1 MTAVV
6 IVALIALALVVM
18 CNVAWLL
25 VWSRR
30 RDHSGPSR
38 VQVAG
43 DNSTQISGTN
53 ITITAVNGSIAAHTI
68 DGAVT
73 IDHGKVSVSPRRA
86 GITRDGRVWEEVPPV
101 STSTVQAAPAAN
113 WHSRAIQ
120 EALAQKRK
128 QLRGDPYRLAKFD
141 RFVADKELNEAQRQY
156 EYAAERAREQLL
168 ASARLPGPDVGSSD
182 TIRPQTPWERQL
194 AAQQEDAPDD
204 RPGLAA
210 ILAGLY
216 RIQSIAATLKMGPAV
231 QHVGEL
237 PAGLTLA
244 DKNTLF
250 YDENERCGYLW
261 TGTRFLI
268 EGAET
273 SPEQPVPPEFLLNYA
288 IPIPVREFKA
298 TNSCPRC
305 GWIDAHYLHTTDLPE
320 GATIGRECTN
330 CQKQWGEK

>member
-30 RDHSGPSR
+30 RDHSGPNR
-38 VQVAG
+38 IQVAG

-73 IDHGKVSVSPRRA
+73 IDHGKASVSPRRA

-128 QLRGDPYRLAKFD
+128 QLRGDPYGLAK
-141 RFVADKELNEAQRQY
+141 L
-156 EYAAERAREQLL
+156 
-168 ASARLPGPDVGSSD
+168 GSSD

-194 AAQQEDAPDD
+194 AAKQEDAPDD

-268 EGAET
+268 EGAE
-273 SPEQPVPPEFLLNYA
+273 SRPEQPVPPEFLLNYA
-288 IPIPVREFKA
+288 SPIPVREFKA

>member
-1 MTAVV
+1 MTAMVL
-6 IVALIALALVVM
+6 VALIALALVVL

-53 ITITAVNGSIAAHTI
+53 ITITAVNGSLAAHTI

-73 IDHGKVSVSPRRA
+73 IGQGQASTSPLRA
-86 GITRDGRVWEEVPPV
+86 GITRDGRCWE
-101 STSTVQAAPAAN
+101 QAPACACGSEACRGHPSTIHPALVTN
-113 WHSRAIQ
+113 LYAKSLQ
-120 EALAQKRK
+120 EALA
-128 QLRGDPYRLAKFD
+128 RGPNGLAK
-141 RFVADKELNEAQRQY
+141 
-156 EYAAERAREQLL
+156 
-168 ASARLPGPDVGSSD
+168 SD

-194 AAQQEDAPDD
+194 AEQQEGAPHLDD
-204 RPGLAA
+204 RPELAA

-216 RIQSIAATLKMGPAV
+216 RVQSIAATLKMGPAV

-237 PAGLTLA
+237 PAGLTLK

-250 YDENERCGYLW
+250 YDETGRCGYLW
-261 TGTRFLI
+261 TGTRFVI
-268 EGAET
+268 EGAEAR
-273 SPEQPVPPEFLLNYA
+273 PEQPAPPEFLLGYA
-288 IPIPVREFKA
+288 SPIPVREFKA
-298 TNSCPRC
+298 TCSCPRC
-305 GWIDAHYLHTTDLPE
+305 GWVDAHYLHTMDLPE

-330 CQKQWGEK
+330 CKMQWGEK

>member
-1 MTAVV
+1 MA

-30 RDHSGPSR
+30 RDHSGPNR
-38 VQVAG
+38 IQVAG

-53 ITITAVNGSIAAHTI
+53 ITITAVNGSVAAHTI
-68 DGAVT
+68 DGAFT

-86 GITRDGRVWEEVPPV
+86 
-101 STSTVQAAPAAN
+101 AF
-113 WHSRAIQ
+113 Q
-120 EALAQKRK
+120 EALAQQRQK
-128 QLRGDPYRLAKFD
+128 LRGDPYRLAKFD

-273 SPEQPVPPEFLLNYA
+273 SPEQPVPPPEFLLNYA
-288 IPIPVREFKA
+288 SPIPVREFKA

>member
-30 RDHSGPSR
+30 RDHSGPNR
-38 VQVAG
+38 IQVAG

-73 IDHGKVSVSPRRA
+73 IDHGKASVSPRRA

-128 QLRGDPYRLAKFD
+128 QLRGDPYGLAK
-141 RFVADKELNEAQRQY
+141 L
-156 EYAAERAREQLL
+156 
-168 ASARLPGPDVGSSD
+168 GSSD

-268 EGAET
+268 EGAES

-288 IPIPVREFKA
+288 SPIPVREFKA

>member
-1 MTAVV
+1 MTAVLL
-6 IVALIALALVVM
+6 VALIALVLVLV
-18 CNVAWLL
+18 CNVAWFL

-30 RDHSGPSR
+30 RDYPGPNR

-53 ITITAVNGSIAAHTI
+53 ITITAVNGSLAAHTI

-73 IDHGKVSVSPRRA
+73 IDHGKASVSPRRM
-86 GITRDGRVWEEVPPV
+86 GITRDGRVWETAPPV
-101 STSTVQAAPAAN
+101 RTPTIQAA
-113 WHSRAIQ
+113 
-120 EALAQKRK
+120 
-128 QLRGDPYRLAKFD
+128 
-141 RFVADKELNEAQRQY
+141 
-156 EYAAERAREQLL
+156 
-168 ASARLPGPDVGSSD
+168 SSD

-216 RIQSIAATLKMGPAV
+216 RCQSIAATLKMGPAV

-237 PAGLTLA
+237 PAGLSVA

-261 TGTRFLI
+261 DGSRFLI

-273 SPEQPVPPEFLLNYA
+273 SPEQLVPPEFLLNYA
-288 IPIPVREFKA
+288 SPIPVREFKA

-320 GATIGRECTN
+320 GATIGRECAN

>member
-30 RDHSGPSR
+30 RDHSGPNR
-38 VQVAG
+38 IQVAG

-73 IDHGKVSVSPRRA
+73 IDHGKASVSPRRA

-128 QLRGDPYRLAKFD
+128 QLRGDPYGLAK
-141 RFVADKELNEAQRQY
+141 L
-156 EYAAERAREQLL
+156 
-168 ASARLPGPDVGSSD
+168 GSSD

-194 AAQQEDAPDD
+194 AGQQEDAPDD

-288 IPIPVREFKA
+288 SPIPVREFKA

>member
-30 RDHSGPSR
+30 RDHSGPNR
-38 VQVAG
+38 IQVAG

-73 IDHGKVSVSPRRA
+73 IDHGKASVSPRRA

-128 QLRGDPYRLAKFD
+128 QLRGDPYGLAK
-141 RFVADKELNEAQRQY
+141 L
-156 EYAAERAREQLL
+156 
-168 ASARLPGPDVGSSD
+168 GSSD

-288 IPIPVREFKA
+288 SPIPVREFKA

>member
-30 RDHSGPSR
+30 RDHSGPNR
-38 VQVAG
+38 IQVAG

-73 IDHGKVSVSPRRA
+73 IDHGKASVSPRRA

-128 QLRGDPYRLAKFD
+128 QLRGDPYGLAK
-141 RFVADKELNEAQRQY
+141 L
-156 EYAAERAREQLL
+156 
-168 ASARLPGPDVGSSD
+168 GSSD

-268 EGAET
+268 EGAE
-273 SPEQPVPPEFLLNYA
+273 SRPEQPVPPEFLLNYA
-288 IPIPVREFKA
+288 SPIPVREFKA